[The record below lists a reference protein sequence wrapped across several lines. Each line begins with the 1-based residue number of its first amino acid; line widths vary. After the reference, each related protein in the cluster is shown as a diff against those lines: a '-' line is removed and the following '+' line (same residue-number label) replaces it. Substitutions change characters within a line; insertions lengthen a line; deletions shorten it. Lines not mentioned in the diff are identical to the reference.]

1 MSTAYTELHPEL
13 VLLVD
18 DQPLNCQIM
27 QRLVE
32 QAGYRTMLA
41 YNGREALELVE
52 LYLPEVV
59 LLDVWMPD
67 MDGFSVLRAIR
78 AHPNLSYTPVIMVT
92 AVEDSAARQQAYV
105 DGADDFLLK
114 PVDGSMLLARLRT
127 ALSLK
132 QSLSRVELDRER
144 FAFVAKISRD
154 LYKLRSTGEMLEY
167 MVDVCAKTLRA
178 THANMLLVDQADEPV
193 NVLTANR
200 TTNLSAEDVRLVL
213 HKGAAGIVVRT
224 GASLRINDITADKHW
239 LLIPSSA
246 IQQGSAMLVPVL
258 DQDEVLG
265 VLSVYHDLIN
275 YFTDDDQT
283 LLELVAGQIA
293 GMIRQ
298 ARLREDQEQLTA
310 QLTRQT
316 RQLELTNALAQAL
329 SANLDFEDLYQVIN
343 EQMRVLMGHMA
354 LAIFSIED
362 HAARV
367 VHASRVP
374 ELPHVTDPQA
384 LVDEQTSLSLGW
396 ISARNRTLRYKLS
409 AGSSFPL
416 VRVLGEAGFVGGMG
430 VPLHHQGQPLG
441 VLMLAVMDR
450 EFTPED
456 ESLLE
461 MARPHLSVALANART
476 IADRTARQI
485 EQAELV
491 HLRNMAELSGQM
503 AHHFNNLFAAIL
515 GNTQLAELEATSP
528 EQQMLLATVVEQ
540 VRDGAAMI
548 GRLRLLRGGDRMP
561 PPFPLDLSDAL
572 PPMLDHLAVRI
583 AGGGGIRLEVEP
595 GLFVMVH
602 EREMQ
607 TLLAELLNN
616 AVESGSPT
624 EQIVVR
630 AAGQGRHVVVSV
642 RDAGRGIRDDQ
653 MALIWRPFWTSHG
666 PQRLGLGLPISSSLM
681 WRAGGQVTLT
691 PNEDGPGV
699 TAAVRLPRAS

>member
-1 MSTAYTELHPEL
+1 MSTEYTELHPEL

-32 QAGYRTMLA
+32 HAGYRTMLA
-41 YNGREALELVE
+41 YNGREALDLVE
-52 LYLPEVV
+52 LYMPEVV

-67 MDGFSVLRAIR
+67 MDGFTVLRAIR
-78 AHPNLSYTPVIMVT
+78 CHPNLSYTPVIMVT

-105 DGADDFLLK
+105 DGADDFLIK

-132 QSLSRVELDRER
+132 QSLSRVEQDRER

-154 LYKLRSTGEMLEY
+154 LYKLRSTEDMLEY
-167 MVDVCAKTLRA
+167 MVEVCAKTLRA
-178 THANMLLVDQADEPV
+178 THANMLLVDQDDDSV

-213 HKGAAGIVVRT
+213 HKGAAGIVART
-224 GASLRINDITADKHW
+224 GASLRINDVTADEHW
-239 LLIPSSA
+239 LPIPSSS
-246 IQQGSAMLVPVL
+246 IQHGSAMLVPIR

-265 VLSVYHDLIN
+265 VLSVYHDLVN

-283 LLELVAGQIA
+283 LLELVASQIT

-298 ARLREDQEQLTA
+298 ARLREEQELLAA
-310 QLTRQT
+310 QMARQT
-316 RQLELTNALAQAL
+316 RQLELINALAQAL
-329 SANLDFEDLYQVIN
+329 SANLDFEDLYNVIN
-343 EQMRVLMGHMA
+343 EQMRVLMGHVA
-354 LAIFSIED
+354 IAIFSIED
-362 HAARV
+362 HAARLLY
-367 VHASRVP
+367 ASRPP
-374 ELPHVTDPQA
+374 ELPPVDDPHS
-384 LVDEQTSLSLGW
+384 LVDEATSRSLGW
-396 ISARNRTLRYKLS
+396 ISARNRTLRYKLAAES
-409 AGSSFPL
+409 PFPL
-416 VRVLGEAGFVGGMG
+416 VRVLGAAGYVGGLG
-430 VPLHHQGQPLG
+430 VPLHHQSQPLG
-441 VLMLAVMDR
+441 VLMLAVMER
-450 EFTPED
+450 EFTPEE

-515 GNTQLAELEATSP
+515 GNTQLAELEATSA

-561 PPFPLDLSDAL
+561 PPFALDLSDAL
-572 PPMLDHLAVRI
+572 PAMLDHLSLRI
-583 AGGGGIRLEVEP
+583 PGGERIRLEVEP

-607 TLLAELLNN
+607 TLLAELINN
-616 AVESGSPT
+616 ALESGSPP
-624 EQIVVR
+624 EQIAVR
-630 AAGQGRHVVVSV
+630 AAGQGRHVVLSV

-653 MALIWRPFWTSHG
+653 MPLVWRPFWTSHG
-666 PQRLGLGLPISSSLM
+666 PQRLGLGLPICASLM
-681 WRAGGQVTLT
+681 WRAGGQVSLT
-691 PNEDGPGV
+691 PNEDGAGI